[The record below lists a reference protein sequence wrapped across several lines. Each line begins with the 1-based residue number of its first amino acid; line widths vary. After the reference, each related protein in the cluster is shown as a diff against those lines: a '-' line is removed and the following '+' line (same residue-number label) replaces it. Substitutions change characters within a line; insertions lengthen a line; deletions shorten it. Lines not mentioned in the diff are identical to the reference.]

1 MVGNGRCNDFANN
14 KECGYDGG
22 DCCLDGSNFD
32 YCSEC
37 ECILADV
44 GKDGAI
50 SLWSIFRILVWWE
63 LRSKNH
69 CILAIFVCILGWV

>member
-44 GKDGAI
+44 GKDGDI
-50 SLWSIFRILVWWE
+50 PYRRYLSPTLE
-63 LRSKNH
+63 
-69 CILAIFVCILGWV
+69 

>member
-50 SLWSIFRILVWWE
+50 YNILTIFSYQI
-63 LRSKNH
+63 
-69 CILAIFVCILGWV
+69 IGQF

>member
-50 SLWSIFRILVWWE
+50 SL
-63 LRSKNH
+63 
-69 CILAIFVCILGWV
+69 